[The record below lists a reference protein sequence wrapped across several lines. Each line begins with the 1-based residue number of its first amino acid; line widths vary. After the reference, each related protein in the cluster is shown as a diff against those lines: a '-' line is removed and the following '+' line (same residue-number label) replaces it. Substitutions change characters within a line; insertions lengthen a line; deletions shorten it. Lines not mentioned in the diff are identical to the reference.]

1 MAAPLLMLCVSVLWE
16 HCVSARLNQRPIIG
30 VLAQESNN
38 VIPFG
43 KSYIP
48 ASYVKILESAGARVA
63 PISTKLTEA
72 EYTELLHSINGV
84 LFPGGVASVL
94 NSRYAE
100 ISAIIYNFTLK
111 ANDKGVHFPVWAI
124 CLGFQEL
131 IVLTSGE
138 NILTRTNTINLAL
151 PLNFTKA
158 GLHSRTFKNFPKN
171 LLQALQIRP
180 LTGHYH
186 YWGVSMKNFTNN
198 KKLNNFYRILTT
210 NMDNQRVEYVSTV
223 EAIKYPIYAVQWHP
237 ERSPYEWNAT
247 LNIPH
252 FSEAV
257 KVAWYLADFFVN
269 EARWNFNH
277 FSNTTE
283 EEKALIYNYT
293 PMYTGNISRFE
304 QVYLI
309 D

>member
-1 MAAPLLMLCVSVLWE
+1 MDAAPMAAPLLVLCVSALWE
-16 HCVSARLNQRPIIG
+16 NCVSARLNQRPIIG
-30 VLAQESNN
+30 VLAHESND

-63 PISTKLTEA
+63 PISMKLTEA

-158 GLHSRTFKNFPKN
+158 GLHSRTFKKFPKN

-223 EAIKYPIYAVQWHP
+223 EVQWHP

>member
-1 MAAPLLMLCVSVLWE
+1 MVTGMDALPMAAPLLVLSVSVSVLRE

-84 LFPGGVASVL
+84 LFPGGGSSVL
-94 NSRYAE
+94 NSRFAE

-111 ANDKGVHFPVWAI
+111 FLLF
-124 CLGFQEL
+124 C
-131 IVLTSGE
+131 S
-138 NILTRTNTINLAL
+138 
-151 PLNFTKA
+151 A

-186 YWGVSMKNFTNN
+186 YWGVSVKNFTNN
-198 KKLNNFYRILTT
+198 KKLNSFYRILTT
-210 NMDNQRVEYVSTV
+210 NTDNQRVEYVSTV

-283 EEKALIYNYT
+283 EGKALIYNYT
-293 PMYTGNISRFE
+293 PMFTGNISRFE

>member
-1 MAAPLLMLCVSVLWE
+1 MLRAAHARSPGQWAGRVSMVTGMDAAPMAAPLLVLCVSALWE
-16 HCVSARLNQRPIIG
+16 NCVSARLNQRPIIG
-30 VLAQESNN
+30 VLAHESND

-63 PISTKLTEA
+63 PISMKLTEA
-72 EYTELLHSINGV
+72 EYTELLHSING
-84 LFPGGVASVL
+84 
-94 NSRYAE
+94 
-100 ISAIIYNFTLK
+100 
-111 ANDKGVHFPVWAI
+111 
-124 CLGFQEL
+124 
-131 IVLTSGE
+131 
-138 NILTRTNTINLAL
+138 
-151 PLNFTKA
+151 
-158 GLHSRTFKNFPKN
+158 RTFKKFPKN

-223 EAIKYPIYAVQWHP
+223 EA
-237 ERSPYEWNAT
+237 
-247 LNIPH
+247 
-252 FSEAV
+252 
-257 KVAWYLADFFVN
+257 
-269 EARWNFNH
+269 RWNFNH

>member
-1 MAAPLLMLCVSVLWE
+1 MDAAPMAAPLLVLCVSALWE
-16 HCVSARLNQRPIIG
+16 NCVSARLNQRPIIG
-30 VLAQESNN
+30 VLAHESND

-63 PISTKLTEA
+63 PISMKLTEA

-111 ANDKGVHFPVWAI
+111 
-124 CLGFQEL
+124 EL

-158 GLHSRTFKNFPKN
+158 GLHSRTFKKFPKN